1 MMSRL
6 TISTKLNMLYTH
18 TSRRQWL
25 TWSIASACGWSM
37 TAQAQSYPNKP
48 IRLIVP
54 LAAGSAVDVA
64 ARLLAQK
71 MSPLL
76 GQPIVIE
83 NITGA
88 AGIIGADKVAKSA
101 ADGYTLGGF
110 NDSILTMVP
119 NINPNTPYQPLSDFG
134 YVSLAATID
143 FCAAVPV
150 NSRFKTIADLV
161 TAAKSEPST
170 ITYAS
175 GGIGS
180 PQHIGAALFSAHT
193 GIKLK
198 HVPYKGASQ
207 AAQGAAGS
215 EVDVTIQ
222 GIATVSALV
231 KAGKLR
237 LLGVTSKKRNPQ
249 FPDIPTLDESGA
261 KGFEFETWFTL
272 NSPSGMPKDIQD
284 RIYKAMT
291 QALADPEIKERYD
304 ALGLT
309 PVGLAPEQFMSKT
322 KDQYARYGRVIREQ
336 NIKPE

>member
-1 MMSRL
+1 
-6 TISTKLNMLYTH
+6 MLF
-18 TSRRQWL
+18 R
-25 TWSIASACGWSM
+25 
-37 TAQAQSYPNKP
+37 
-48 IRLIVP
+48 
-54 LAAGSAVDVA
+54 
-64 ARLLAQK
+64 
-71 MSPLL
+71 
-76 GQPIVIE
+76 
-83 NITGA
+83 
-88 AGIIGADKVAKSA
+88 
-101 ADGYTLGGF
+101 
-110 NDSILTMVP
+110 
-119 NINPNTPYQPLSDFG
+119 
-134 YVSLAATID
+134 
-143 FCAAVPV
+143 
-150 NSRFKTIADLV
+150 
-161 TAAKSEPST
+161 
-170 ITYAS
+170 
-175 GGIGS
+175 
-180 PQHIGAALFSAHT
+180 SAHT

-261 KGFEFETWFTL
+261 KGLEFETWCTL